1 MLSVLYNALW
11 YPALPF
17 ALFASGGLSAEN
29 RRQRLGL
36 VDWAATD
43 AAGANQERLR
53 MWVHAASVGE
63 VEAVRAVAL
72 GLLNASPAGAEAAIT
87 VMTEAGREAARRRI
101 PGARFYMLAPLD
113 CPRIVRGFLSALR
126 PQLVLIAETEL
137 WPNYFVEAH
146 RLGARV
152 AIVNGRIS
160 GRSFKRYRWARSL
173 FANALT
179 HVDLV
184 LAQTDDDA
192 RRYIALGALRERVVV
207 TGNTKFALDGGN
219 AAKLRRGLESFAA
232 GRPIL
237 IAGSTA
243 PGEERIV
250 LEAYLKLRSRFS
262 TLALVLAPRHFSRTG
277 EVEGVLRQASLPYTR
292 ASALDSAAAPEETP
306 NVLLL
311 DTMGELRALYRRAA
325 ISFIGGSIA
334 SGRGGQ
340 NLAEPAEVSV
350 PVLFGPFHEN
360 QRETALA
367 LIQSGGGR
375 VVRNADEMERVC
387 AELLANEN
395 ARREAG
401 LNARSAVERMAGGA
415 AAALLHLKALAN
427 LG

>member
-17 ALFASGGLSAEN
+17 ALFASGGLSPEN

-36 VDWAATD
+36 VDSAAMG
-43 AAGANQERLR
+43 AAGADPERLR
-53 MWVHAASVGE
+53 IWVHAASVGE

-72 GLLNASPAGAEAAIT
+72 GLLNASPAGADAAIT
-87 VMTEAGREAARRRI
+87 MMTEAGREAARRRI

-137 WPNYFVEAH
+137 WPNYFLEAH

-160 GRSFKRYRWARSL
+160 DRSFKRYRWVRSL
-173 FANALT
+173 FANALGD
-179 HVDLV
+179 VDLV

-192 RRYIALGALRERVVV
+192 RRYIALGASRQRVLV
-207 TGNTKFALDGGN
+207 TGNTKFALDGAN
-219 AAKLRRGLESFAA
+219 AAKLRGELESFAA

-250 LEAYLKLRSRFS
+250 LDAYRKLRSRFPA
-262 TLALVLAPRHFSRTG
+262 LALVLAPRHLSRTG
-277 EVEGVLRQASLPYTR
+277 EVEEVLRQASLPYTR
-292 ASALDSAAAPEETP
+292 ASALDSAAAEEP
-306 NVLLL
+306 ANVLLL

-325 ISFIGGSIA
+325 LAFIGGSIA
-334 SGRGGQ
+334 PGRGGQ

-360 QRETALA
+360 QRETALS

-375 VVRNADEMERVC
+375 VVRNADEMELVC
-387 AELLANEN
+387 AELLADEN

-415 AAALLHLKALAN
+415 AAALLHLKALVN
-427 LG
+427 LR